1 MAAQAINPEEAV
13 RFFKLSGQI
22 FWVIGEDGR
31 LEAVNP
37 AAVSILGY
45 SLADFR
51 GASVFEL
58 VHPDDAATLRDILMT
73 VQTSGTSPAFIC
85 RFRAA
90 DGSYRHLLWNA
101 VNVDAR
107 IYATVSDITD
117 FKRRAKARYRR

>member
-22 FWVIGEDGR
+22 FWVIAEDGR

-45 SLADFR
+45 SLADYR

-58 VHPDDAATLRDILMT
+58 VHPDDAATLREILLI
-73 VQTSGTSPAFIC
+73 VQTSGTCPPFIC

-90 DGSYRHLLWNA
+90 DGSFRHLLWNA
-101 VNVDAR
+101 VKGGAR
-107 IYATVSDITD
+107 IYATIADVTD
-117 FKRRAKARYRR
+117 FKRRAKASCR